1 MTYATIAQDII
12 NAINGKVEGTQ
23 ALANERTLESHF
35 NAIDRFEQS
44 INVLAMNNL
53 GDRYHEVEN
62 EDSTTKRVWN
72 RGRATADKR
81 ELWNG
86 RIQYTMYRSESA
98 KYEQRKAPAT
108 ATIKA
113 SIKNLP
119 DRTIGNKSVSDK
131 EFKPSLGNISTYKV
145 VNYHFYKKAIV
156 LDLVDADEI
165 RTTYLKRESQ
175 DDSPEIIHLVF
186 RYMPFDRTG
195 KPNRFD
201 GITQLR
207 DFLHSQKFIVSQNPA
222 SLRDALNILVGYT
235 VNFPS
240 FFSINLTGADDSHI
254 ITKNGEH
261 KTFKRNRSNSDL
273 MTVYSVYGDFT
284 DYEREFSEKD
294 TSEYQNISDF
304 ESSDSDSFEYEDLQQ
319 VIFNPSSND
328 KLKDIIKYEC
338 HKEFTE
344 SLPLRYSHVSAIF
357 D

>member
-1 MTYATIAQDII
+1 MNTSTLTQNII
-12 NAINGKVEGTQ
+12 NAIYGQQDAVK
-23 ALANERTLESHF
+23 ALSNERTLESHF
-35 NAIDRFEQS
+35 NAIDRFEQA
-44 INVLAMNNL
+44 INILAMNNK
-53 GDRYHEVEN
+53 GDRFTEVEN
-62 EDSTTKRVWN
+62 EDGSVDRKWF
-72 RGRATADKR
+72 RGRDKANGK

-86 RIQYTMYRSESA
+86 RLQYTMYRSESE
-98 KYEQRKAPAT
+98 KYEQKKAPAT

-119 DRTIGNKSVSDK
+119 DRTIGNKAVSNK
-131 EFKPSLGNISTYKV
+131 EFKPSFGNISTYKV

-240 FFSINLTGADDSHI
+240 FFSINLTS
-254 ITKNGEH
+254 K
-261 KTFKRNRSNSDL
+261 SDL

-294 TSEYQNISDF
+294 TSEYQSISDF

-319 VIFNPSSND
+319 VIFNRSSND